1 MCMTGSS
8 CKFSWWVSTEIA
20 TFEDITSRSQDKDML
35 VLREKANTTGDP
47 WSFRAVPSLRKQGQ
61 LPGLRKVLGT
71 KPASIFISVTGA
83 SGEWSR
89 DGGVL
94 LRLDSRAT
102 DY

>member
-1 MCMTGSS
+1 MCMTGLSF
-8 CKFSWWVSTEIA
+8 KFSWWVSTEIA

-35 VLREKANTTGDP
+35 VLREKANKTGDP

-61 LPGLRKVLGT
+61 LASLRKV
-71 KPASIFISVTGA
+71 PSIFISFTGA
-83 SGEWSR
+83 SGEWSG